1 MLSCHCSRGLA
12 ARGETPAAFGRRGIA
27 ALGATLA
34 FHHGLLVWAGL
45 CALSMLAAAPL
56 VGAAQPA
63 PSTAPLP
70 GARAFTIFVR
80 STPIGSEQIAVHR
93 SADGW
98 TIQSAGRV
106 GAPLDAVARRIQ
118 VRYSAE
124 WQPLEFLFEGTVR
137 GEAQSVHTLVDG
149 EWARSEIVVGGQ
161 TTRANHTI
169 TGDTLLVLPNTF
181 FGPYEALAA
190 RLKTA
195 APGSTIKILGA
206 PQVSF
211 SILVGD
217 SAPEQFQTTGGLV
230 STRRTHLTLD
240 LPSAKLDGEL
250 WSDDAGHLVRF
261 SLPAQSL
268 DIVREDVAAVSS
280 RSVPISRPNDEQM
293 HIPANGFTLAG
304 TLSKPAETAAATSP
318 RAPRRPAV
326 VLVGGSGPH
335 DRDSMVFGIPILGEM
350 ANALA
355 EAGYEVLRY
364 DKRGVGQSG
373 GRGEAATLADFAED
387 VRAAVKLLSAR
398 SGVNP
403 KRIAVV
409 GHSEGGAVAL
419 IAAAKDKRI
428 GAVGLIAANGGT
440 GAELVLAQQQHLLDR
455 STLSP
460 EEKAAKID
468 LQKRIHDAVLTGQG
482 WDQLPPQLR
491 KQVDNPEFQSLL
503 QNDPAKIMPEVRQP
517 ILIVQGELDTQV
529 EPSNADRLEALARK
543 RKNSPPVE
551 VAKIPGINHLLVPAS
566 TGEVDEYSRLTDK
579 HVSRAVTDALVAWL
593 NKTLS
598 QSPAKSR

>member
-1 MLSCHCSRGLA
+1 MLCRHCSRA
-12 ARGETPAAFGRRGIA
+12 E
-27 ALGATLA
+27 
-34 FHHGLLVWAGL
+34 VWAGACVL
-45 CALSMLAAAPL
+45 LSASIAA
-56 VGAAQPA
+56 AAQPVPAIA
-63 PSTAPLP
+63 PVP
-70 GARAFTIFVR
+70 GAVPFTIFVR
-80 STPIGSEQIAVHR
+80 STPVGSEQIAVHR

-98 TIQSAGRV
+98 TIQSSGRV

-118 VRYSAE
+118 VRYTAE
-124 WQPLEFLFEGTVR
+124 WQPVEFSFDGTVR
-137 GEAQSVHTLVDG
+137 GEAQSIHTLIDG
-149 EWARSEIVVGGQ
+149 EWARSEIVVAGQ

-169 TGDTLLVLPNTF
+169 AGDTLVVLPNTF
-181 FGPYEALAA
+181 FGPYEALAM

-195 APGSTIKILGA
+195 APGSVIKVLGA

-230 STRRTHLTLD
+230 STRRTHVTLD
-240 LPSAKLDGEL
+240 LPNAKLDGDV
-250 WSDDAGHLVRF
+250 WADDAGRLARF

-268 DIVREDVAAVSS
+268 DIVREDIAAVSS
-280 RSVPISRPNDEQM
+280 RSVPISRPNDEQL

-304 TLSKPAETAAATSP
+304 TLSKPAGPAGSPP

-326 VLVGGSGPH
+326 VLVGGSGPN
-335 DRDSMVFGIPILGEM
+335 DRDSMVFGIPILGQM

-364 DKRGVGQSG
+364 DKRGIGQSG
-373 GRGEAATLADFAED
+373 GRGEGASLADFAED
-387 VRAAVKLLSAR
+387 TRAAVKMLSER
-398 SGVNP
+398 PDVDP

-419 IAAAKDKRI
+419 IAAAREKRI
-428 GAVGLIAANGGT
+428 SAVGLIAANGVT
-440 GAELVLAQQQHLLDR
+440 GAELILAQQQHLLNR
-455 STLSP
+455 STLSA

-468 LQKRIHDAVLTGQG
+468 LQKRIHNAVLTGKG
-482 WDQLPPQLR
+482 WDELPPQLR

-529 EPSNADRLEALARK
+529 EPANADRLEALARK

-551 VAKIPGINHLLVPAS
+551 VAKIPGVNHLLVPAG
-566 TGEVDEYSRLTDK
+566 TGEVDEYARLTDK

-593 NKTLS
+593 NKMLI
-598 QSPAKSR
+598 SR